1 MHKNNL
7 QTANP
12 SSLLHISKWINKQK
26 YFFSIEHILVFIFV
40 LIIGGSFNGRTSVF
54 GTEYRGS
61 TPLPPAMKIFSGRSN
76 IVLAKGISEYL
87 DIPLGAVDIKQFSDG
102 ELSVRFEENIR
113 NEDVFIIQST
123 NPPSDNILELLLMV
137 DAARRASARSIVA
150 VIPYF
155 GYGRQD
161 RKDRARVPISSR
173 LMMDLISAGG
183 VNRVI
188 TMDLHSPQIQGF
200 ANIPFD
206 HLYSRIAL
214 LDKLREFNLNEES
227 GVVLAPDVG
236 SAKMSQSYA
245 KKLNVGFALIDKRR
259 PKPNMAEVAN
269 LVGDLKNK
277 HVLIIDDMIDTAGTI
292 SNAAQTAMDEGALSV
307 TAVATHPVLSGPS
320 IERLSKSPISKVI
333 VCNTIDLNKKFEF
346 EKLEIISV
354 AKVFGESIKRI
365 VDGTSLSSMFDF

>member
-1 MHKNNL
+1 
-7 QTANP
+7 
-12 SSLLHISKWINKQK
+12 
-26 YFFSIEHILVFIFV
+26 
-40 LIIGGSFNGRTSVF
+40 
-54 GTEYRGS
+54 
-61 TPLPPAMKIFSGRSN
+61 MKIFSGTSN
-76 IVLAKGISEYL
+76 LTLAKGIAKYL
-87 DIPLGAVDIKQFSDG
+87 GIPLGSVNIKKFSDG
-102 ELSVRFEENIR
+102 ELSVAFEENIR

-123 NPPSDNILELLLMV
+123 NPPAENILELLLML
-137 DAARRASARSIVA
+137 DAARRASAKSVVA

-173 LMMDLISAGG
+173 LLMDLITAGG
-183 VNRVI
+183 VDRI
-188 TMDLHSPQIQGF
+188 TTMDLHSPQIQGF
-200 ANIPFD
+200 ANVPFD

-214 LDKLREFNLNEES
+214 LDRLRELKLDEDS

-259 PKPNMAEVAN
+259 PKPNMAEIAN

-292 SNAAQTAMDEGALSV
+292 CNAAYTAMEKGALSV

-320 IERLSKSPISKVI
+320 VEKLTQSPISKVI
-333 VCNTIDLNKKFEF
+333 VCNTIELNEDRKFK
-346 EKLEIISV
+346 KLEIVSV
-354 AKVFGESIKRI
+354 ADVFGESIKRI
-365 VDGTSLSSMFDF
+365 VDGASLSSMFDF